1 MQENF
6 SWSDAFFG
14 FIPGSIGETS
24 VLAIAIAMVIL
35 LATKVASY
43 RIILG
48 TVVGLVFMTSI
59 LNIVGSDTNPMF
71 DLPFYWH
78 MVIGSFAFGL
88 VFMATEPVSGS
99 GTNTGRWLYGFVIG
113 VMVVLIRVINPAF
126 PEGMMLAILFANLL
140 APVID
145 QMVTSSNINK
155 RMRAIQS

>member
-1 MQENF
+1 
-6 SWSDAFFG
+6 
-14 FIPGSIGETS
+14 
-24 VLAIAIAMVIL
+24 
-35 LATKVASY
+35 
-43 RIILG
+43 
-48 TVVGLVFMTSI
+48 MTSI

-99 GTNTGRWLYGFVIG
+99 GTNTGRWLYGFIIG

-145 QMVTSSNINK
+145 HMVTTSNINK